1 MKHKLDMAE
10 QHIIDGMKKFIEDGI
25 NDLLNREVRPANI
38 EIELLHHIKKVL
50 KKD

>member
-1 MKHKLDMAE
+1 
-10 QHIIDGMKKFIEDGI
+10 MKKFIEDGI
-25 NDLLNREVRPANI
+25 SDLLNRGVRPANI